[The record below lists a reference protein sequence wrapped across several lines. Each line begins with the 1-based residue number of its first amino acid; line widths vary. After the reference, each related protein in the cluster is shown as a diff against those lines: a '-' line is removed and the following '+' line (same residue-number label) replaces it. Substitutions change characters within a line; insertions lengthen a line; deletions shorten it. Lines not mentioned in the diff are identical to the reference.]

1 MNLKQRLKKEMIQ
14 TLIDTGY
21 PVAEIA
27 IVFGITRPAMYNW
40 IAKMQIKLKN
50 LTKNKAGV

>member
-14 TLIDTGY
+14 TLIDAGY

-27 IVFGITRPAMYNW
+27 IVFGVTRSAMYNW

-50 LTKNKAGV
+50 LTKNNTGI

>member
-27 IVFGITRPAMYNW
+27 IAFGVTRSAMYNW
-40 IAKMQIKLKN
+40 IAKMKIS
-50 LTKNKAGV
+50 LTKNNTGV

>member
-50 LTKNKAGV
+50 LTKNKTGV